1 MQEKTRPSY
10 RLKGH
15 LSDVQMD
22 FELSLDRSDN
32 RIIKNQPKHTVEF
45 LIKILTQQLNAIKR
59 EELKWPT

>member
-1 MQEKTRPSY
+1 MEKRTRPSY

-32 RIIKNQPKHTVEF
+32 RTIKHQPKHTVEF
-45 LIKILTQQLNAIKR
+45 LIKILTQQLNAIKSDV
-59 EELKWPT
+59 